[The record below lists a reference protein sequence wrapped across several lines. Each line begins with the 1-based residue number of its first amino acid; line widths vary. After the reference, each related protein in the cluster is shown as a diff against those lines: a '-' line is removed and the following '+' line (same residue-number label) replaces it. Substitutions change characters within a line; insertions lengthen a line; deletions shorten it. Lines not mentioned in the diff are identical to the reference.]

1 MLHKENL
8 QQLFIKFFNE
18 IPVNIE
24 QLPQACSDRIYFRI
38 NSEKNSAIG
47 CFGNDK
53 IENKTFIHHA
63 MHFRKKD
70 IAVPNVY
77 CYNKDFS
84 YYLQEDLGNTSLY
97 DIIKKNDINELVVQY
112 LKNTLKQLAFLQIRG
127 ADDFNFEQ
135 CYPIKEFNK
144 SSMFWD
150 LNSFKYYFVRMA
162 KIHFNENELNKDFH
176 TLCNYLLEE
185 KNLYFMIRDCQ
196 SRNIFIKDEKPYFI
210 DFQGGRRGALQY
222 DVASLLWQAGARIPM
237 EIRNDLLD
245 YYIAE
250 ISSYIKI
257 NKADFKEKYYGFVLI
272 RMLQVLGAYGFRG
285 LIEKRP
291 HFLDSIIPAL
301 ENINWFL
308 ENIDLKLEIKELR
321 KVLNLLVISD
331 LFKDKKNP
339 QNNKHN
345 LKVEINSFSYK
356 RGIPVEKFGNGGGFV
371 FDCRG
376 ILNPGRF
383 EPYKMLHGKD
393 KEVIDFLENKTIVKD
408 FLEHIWKTI
417 DINIED
423 YLERNFEHLQINFG
437 CTGGQHRSVYCAEQT
452 KKYLEKK
459 YTIKIEIN
467 HIEREINGQF
477 I

>member
-1 MLHKENL
+1 MQHEEQINYLFNQHFKEKIENTT
-8 QQLFIKFFNE
+8 QLA
-18 IPVNIE
+18 P
-24 QLPQACSDRIYFRI
+24 AGSDRIYFRI
-38 NSEKNSAIG
+38 QSKNHSAIA
-47 CFGNDK
+47 CYGNDVK
-53 IENKTFIHHA
+53 ENQTFIHHA
-63 MHFRKKD
+63 NNFKSKQL
-70 IAVPNVY
+70 AVPSV
-77 CYNKDFS
+77 FS
-84 YYLQEDLGNTSLY
+84 YTEDYLYYLQEDLGSESLY
-97 DIIKKNDINELVVQY
+97 DKIKKDGISVEVENLYKKTLVN
-112 LKNTLKQLAFLQIRG
+112 LIQLQVKG
-127 ADDFNFEQ
+127 AENFDFER

-176 TLCNYLLEE
+176 TICNYLLEE

-301 ENINWFL
+301 ENVKWFL
-308 ENIDLKLEIKELR
+308 ENIDLKLEINELR

-331 LFKDKKNP
+331 LFKDKKNS

-345 LKVEINSFSYK
+345 LKIEINSFSYK

-383 EPYKMLHGKD
+383 EPYKILHGKD
-393 KEVIDFLENKTIVKD
+393 KEVIDFLENKTKVIE

-452 KKYLEKK
+452 KRYLEKK
-459 YTIKIEIN
+459 YNVKIEIN